1 MIEISNLKKS
11 FYGSNEVKALDGV
24 SLRVEK
30 GEIFGIM
37 GRSGAG
43 KTTLLRILSL
53 LERADEGEIS
63 ICGEK
68 CADCS
73 PKQAEKIRKSI
84 GVAGQSCQLFMQKT
98 IEKNVAF
105 PLEIAKI
112 PKNRRAEITEN
123 LLKSVGLW
131 EKRKDYPASLSGG
144 QRQRVALAR
153 ALALS
158 PEVLLLDEPT
168 SALDRDTAFEMVE
181 LLKSINRE
189 KNVTMVVISHDENV
203 VRNLCVR
210 VVFMEK
216 GKIRE
221 RRAV

>member
-1 MIEISNLKKS
+1 M
-11 FYGSNEVKALDGV
+11 
-24 SLRVEK
+24 
-30 GEIFGIM
+30 
-37 GRSGAG
+37 
-43 KTTLLRILSL
+43 
-53 LERADEGEIS
+53 
-63 ICGEK
+63 
-68 CADCS
+68 
-73 PKQAEKIRKSI
+73 
-84 GVAGQSCQLFMQKT
+84 
-98 IEKNVAF
+98 
-105 PLEIAKI
+105 
-112 PKNRRAEITEN
+112 
-123 LLKSVGLW
+123 KSVGLW

-203 VRNLCVR
+203 VRNLCGR